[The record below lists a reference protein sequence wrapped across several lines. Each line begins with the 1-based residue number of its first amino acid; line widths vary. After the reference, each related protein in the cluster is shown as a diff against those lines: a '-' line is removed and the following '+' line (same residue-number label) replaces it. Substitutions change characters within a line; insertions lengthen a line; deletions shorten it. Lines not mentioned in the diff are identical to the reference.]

1 MEPEILK
8 RSDVRE
14 LLWEDYQ
21 SIFLQP
27 DGIQGLLQEA
37 RLYFRWGFDL
47 RDFPENKRVIFWHA
61 RNDTMFPLP
70 AIKRLIQKIQR
81 AKAIYYPGG
90 HISFLVN
97 DIDNIVRRLKSEWQ
111 PSVKEKVI
119 PVEEVMYDVPLP
131 A

>member
-81 AKAIYYPGG
+81 AKRIYSPGG
-90 HISFLVN
+90 HIPCLVN
-97 DIDNIVRRLKSEWQ
+97 DIGNIVRRLKSEWQ